1 MILFLT
7 LLLNMSL
14 SGSFILLAYL
24 AASAFL
30 KERFSW
36 RSRYNFL
43 KLCLFL
49 FLSPLSLLKC
59 LLPPSFPF
67 AFGLFFNP
75 GHIELER
82 TIHIGSDSQFVTF
95 IPFSQKC
102 FLLILECILLLT
114 LLCGFAGYIWMR
126 RMEKRSAVILSK
138 SQALLDE
145 EKKKQHVAR
154 EIHLFHSSF
163 NISPYTYGLFRPVI
177 VVTGTLSDDELR
189 LTLKHELVHIK
200 RMDFLFLCLAYLA
213 SLLHFLNPLA
223 FLFLKEFRKA
233 QEISC
238 DEVLAAG
245 FSDQERLAYGHMLI
259 NIQESLNGNE
269 KEMYTGRRHPSHF
282 SSLGERR

>member
-1 MILFLT
+1 MV
-7 LLLNMSL
+7 
-14 SGSFILLAYL
+14 
-24 AASAFL
+24 
-30 KERFSW
+30 
-36 RSRYNFL
+36 
-43 KLCLFL
+43 
-49 FLSPLSLLKC
+49 
-59 LLPPSFPF
+59 LLPRQS
-67 AFGLFFNP
+67 GLFRP
-75 GHIELER
+75 EYSHIELER

-238 DEVLAAG
+238 DEVLAAA
-245 FSDQERLAYGHMLI
+245 FQTRNVWHTDICL
-259 NIQESLNGNE
+259 
-269 KEMYTGRRHPSHF
+269 
-282 SSLGERR
+282 

>member
-1 MILFLT
+1 
-7 LLLNMSL
+7 
-14 SGSFILLAYL
+14 
-24 AASAFL
+24 
-30 KERFSW
+30 
-36 RSRYNFL
+36 
-43 KLCLFL
+43 
-49 FLSPLSLLKC
+49 
-59 LLPPSFPF
+59 
-67 AFGLFFNP
+67 
-75 GHIELER
+75 
-82 TIHIGSDSQFVTF
+82 
-95 IPFSQKC
+95 
-102 FLLILECILLLT
+102 
-114 LLCGFAGYIWMR
+114 MR
-126 RMEKRSAVILSK
+126 K
-138 SQALLDE
+138 
-145 EKKKQHVAR
+145 KKKQHVAR

-269 KEMYTGRRHPSHF
+269 KEMYTGRQHPSHF
-282 SSLGERR
+282 DSMGERR

>member
-145 EKKKQHVAR
+145 EKKN
-154 EIHLFHSSF
+154 S
-163 NISPYTYGLFRPVI
+163 
-177 VVTGTLSDDELR
+177 TLPERFIFSILLLIFLR
-189 LTLKHELVHIK
+189 IP
-200 RMDFLFLCLAYLA
+200 MGCFD
-213 SLLHFLNPLA
+213 PL
-223 FLFLKEFRKA
+223 
-233 QEISC
+233 S
-238 DEVLAAG
+238 
-245 FSDQERLAYGHMLI
+245 
-259 NIQESLNGNE
+259 
-269 KEMYTGRRHPSHF
+269 
-282 SSLGERR
+282 